1 MEPMLVALACLSLN
15 VYHEAR
21 GEPDVG
27 QVAVAYVTLNR
38 ARARNMDVCDV
49 VAEPYQFS
57 WTTGGVVMRKRGW
70 TLMPHMVPTDLKAL
84 EKAVRIARKAMNRQ
98 VEDPTRGALFYH
110 ADYVSPY
117 WKSSMIQVAA
127 IGQHIFYHEER
138 VAPLRAGQE
147 AAVD

>member
-27 QVAVAYVTLNR
+27 QLAVAYVTLNR
-38 ARARNMDVCDV
+38 ARGRGTDVCAV

-57 WTTGGVVMRKRGW
+57 WTTGGIVMRKEGW

-84 EKAVRIARKAMNRQ
+84 EKAVRIARMAMNRQ
-98 VEDPTRGALFYH
+98 VADPTQGALFYH

-117 WKSSMIQVAA
+117 WKNSMRQIGT
-127 IGQHIFYHEER
+127 IGQHIFYHDES
-138 VAPLRAGQE
+138 VAHLRAGE
-147 AAVD
+147 DVRLD